1 MARRRTTPSR
11 CALRR
16 IVMFLNLR
24 RRANRLAPT
33 ITSRIRT
40 TRKRYRS
47 LRPTMARARY
57 RSRITMRTS
66 KYRSRRIT
74 MRMSRSCSN
83 IQPLRRRIPTPRTI
97 GLCRSRS
104 PRMLRIRARQSAPLR
119 QRSSRQGRQTILL
132 LVRLRQRTTLRL
144 VRRRKRSGLWKLSIR
159 RRKLSIRRRLLLS
172 RALLIRRRPK
182 KRNVLTNGQERT
194 PLSLGT
200 AAGFSF
206 SGACYGVAL
215 RKLNSCGPREIA
227 ESRPPENVP
236 FTHTPNPLYVT
247 RVTALLVHPSQPDA
261 SSRSIVRSINS
272 WVHHRPHL
280 AGLGDIDTGKQQKI
294 LLRRLPPFLQI
305 HRPPAKA

>member
-1 MARRRTTPSR
+1 MARRTRRRTTTSR
-11 CALRR
+11 RALRR

-40 TRKRYRS
+40 TRKQ
-47 LRPTMARARY
+47 
-57 RSRITMRTS
+57 
-66 KYRSRRIT
+66 YRSRRIT

-144 VRRRKRSGLWKLSIR
+144 VRRRKR
-159 RRKLSIRRRLLLS
+159 SIRRRLLLS

-280 AGLGDIDTGKQQKI
+280 AGLGDIDT
-294 LLRRLPPFLQI
+294 
-305 HRPPAKA
+305 